1 MPVEAPHG
9 NADERR
15 QFTHLEALGRLLSG
29 MAPWLESGASDGPE
43 ASRRKRYCDLSRK
56 AIAAAVDP
64 HSPDYMNF
72 SKGSQP
78 VVDAAFLA
86 LAILR
91 APRELWEKLDA
102 TTKHQLVDALRS
114 SRVILPGYNNWLLFS
129 ATVEAFLFRAGEQ
142 WDKMRVDYAVRSLN
156 EFYKGD
162 GLYGDGPLLHWDYY
176 NSFVMHSMLLAVVET
191 FSGQEKAWDK
201 LHPVFVER
209 SRRYADIQERLVN
222 PDGSYPAIGRS
233 ITYRCGAFQLLAD
246 MALKKQLPQ
255 RLTPAQ
261 VREALTAV
269 IRRTLD
275 APDTFG
281 ANG

>member
-1 MPVEAPHG
+1 
-9 NADERR
+9 
-15 QFTHLEALGRLLSG
+15 
-29 MAPWLESGASDGPE
+29 
-43 ASRRKRYCDLSRK
+43 
-56 AIAAAVDP
+56 
-64 HSPDYMNF
+64 
-72 SKGSQP
+72 
-78 VVDAAFLA
+78 
-86 LAILR
+86 
-91 APRELWEKLDA
+91 
-102 TTKHQLVDALRS
+102 
-114 SRVILPGYNNWLLFS
+114 
-129 ATVEAFLFRAGEQ
+129 
-142 WDKMRVDYAVRSLN
+142 MRVDYAVRSLN

-275 APDTFG
+275 APGTFD
-281 ANG
+281 ANGWLTVGLCGHQPSLGERYISTGSLYLCSNAFLPLGLAADDPFWSGAAEQWTSQKIWSGKDLPADHSI